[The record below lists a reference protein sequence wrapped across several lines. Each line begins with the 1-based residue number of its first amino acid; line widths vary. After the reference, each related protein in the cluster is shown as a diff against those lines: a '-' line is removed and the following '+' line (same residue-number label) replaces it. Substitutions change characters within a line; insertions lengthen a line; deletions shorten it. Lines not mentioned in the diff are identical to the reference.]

1 LCLIEEAKQKLFLF
15 SGIRGVCE
23 NVQELRNK
31 LQVVRVGSSPIELSG
46 PEKVNKASQYIDRE
60 LAMIVL
66 VAPIVFVKEIRQ
78 AGR

>member
-1 LCLIEEAKQKLFLF
+1 LF

-31 LQVVRVGSSPIELSG
+31 LQVVRFGSSPIELSR
-46 PEKVNKASQYIDRE
+46 PEKVNEASQHIERE

-66 VAPIVFVKEIRQ
+66 VAPIGFVKEIRQ
-78 AGR
+78 AG

>member
-1 LCLIEEAKQKLFLF
+1 LCLIEEAKQELFLF

-23 NVQELRNK
+23 NVQEFRNK
-31 LQVVRVGSSPIELSG
+31 LQVVRVGSSPIELSR
-46 PEKVNKASQYIDRE
+46 PEKINEASQRIERE